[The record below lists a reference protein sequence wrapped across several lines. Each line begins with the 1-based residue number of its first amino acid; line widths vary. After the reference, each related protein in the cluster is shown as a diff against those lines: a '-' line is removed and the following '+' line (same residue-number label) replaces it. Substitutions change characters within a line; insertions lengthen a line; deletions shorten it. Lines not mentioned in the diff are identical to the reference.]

1 MKGPGLFIGTAVK
14 ANILHSS
21 LTYSLFFNKRRH
33 FVSLRSVIPR
43 QNIIVYVLKIN
54 RVALKSHE
62 SFSWAKRRAVS
73 RSKELTVQCTH
84 ADDKSAAIQRMARPR
99 LGERLRDGRTGDPV
113 RNEMC
118 LVWEGGWEGTW
129 RYTIHL
135 LLNLYWRPSGH
146 QHCASHGSVIS
157 EEWKDNEC

>member
-84 ADDKSAAIQRMARPR
+84 ADGKSAAIREIERWQDGRPGQEWDVLSVGR
-99 LGERLRDGRTGDPV
+99 RLRGDMKIHDPFTPKPLLKTFWAPALCKSRISNLWRV
-113 RNEMC
+113 
-118 LVWEGGWEGTW
+118 EGQWV
-129 RYTIHL
+129 
-135 LLNLYWRPSGH
+135 LN
-146 QHCASHGSVIS
+146 
-157 EEWKDNEC
+157 K